1 MARVKRLLPKKT
13 KIGHTGTLDP
23 LASGLLVL
31 LIGRSTRLSRYVMG
45 LEKAYSATAR
55 LGAVS
60 DTLDA
65 EGEITHL
72 HTPFPSENNMR
83 DSLPALTGD
92 ILQTPPMVSALK
104 REGQRLY
111 DLHRQ
116 GITVE
121 REPRPITVHRF
132 ALTAFDPVEKTADF
146 EISCSSGTYVRTLVA
161 DAADRAGSGA
171 YLTALRRTTVG
182 HLAVRDALPPENLT
196 PDSLYN
202 HIIPSMEVVAHLSGV
217 AVSGAV
223 RDLVCHGGRMKAR
236 GVEGSYRVICG
247 EELLAVYRDYGEEGR
262 AEVVLCAG

>member
-1 MARVKRLLPKKT
+1 VARVKRLLPKKT

-45 LEKAYSATAR
+45 LKKAYSATAR

-72 HTPFPSENNMR
+72 DAPFPSENTLR

-121 REPRPITVHRF
+121 REPRPVTVHRF
-132 ALTAFDPVEKTADF
+132 ALTAFDPVLGV
-146 EISCSSGTYVRTLVA
+146 S
-161 DAADRAGSGA
+161 
-171 YLTALRRTTVG
+171 
-182 HLAVRDALPPENLT
+182 DALPPENLT
-196 PDSLYN
+196 PDSLHN
-202 HIIPSMEVVAHLSGV
+202 HIILPTEVVGHLSGV

-223 RDLVCHGGRMKAR
+223 RDLVCHGGRMRAC

-247 EELLAVYRDYGEEGR
+247 EELLAVYRDDGEEGR

>member
-45 LEKAYSATAR
+45 LRKSYTATAR

-65 EGEITHL
+65 EGEITYL
-72 HTPFPSENNMR
+72 DTPIPHEDALR
-83 DSLPALTGD
+83 EALPALTGE

-111 DLHRQ
+111 DLHRR

-121 REPRPITVHRF
+121 REPRPVTVHRF
-132 ALTAFDPVEKTADF
+132 ALTALDRATNTAVFDV
-146 EISCSSGTYVRTLVA
+146 SCSGGTYVRTLVA

-171 YLTALRRTTVG
+171 YLTALRRTAVG
-182 HLAVRDALPPENLT
+182 HLAVQSALPPEDLT
-196 PDSLYN
+196 PNTLHN
-202 HIIPSMEVVAHLSGV
+202 HIIPPAEVVGHLSGV
-217 AVSGAV
+217 AVSGDV
-223 RDLVCHGGRMKAR
+223 RDSVCHGGRMEAR
-236 GVEGSYRVICG
+236 GVGGSYRVMCG
-247 EELLAVYRDYGEEGR
+247 DELLAVYRDEGGEGR